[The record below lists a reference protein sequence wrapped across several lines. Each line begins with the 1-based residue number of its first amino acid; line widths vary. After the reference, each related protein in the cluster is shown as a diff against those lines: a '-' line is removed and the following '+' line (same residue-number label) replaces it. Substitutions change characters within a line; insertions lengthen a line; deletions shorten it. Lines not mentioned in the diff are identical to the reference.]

1 MKASKRFTIIA
12 MTLLLS
18 CSFASCTNDQEKR
31 QKEISQMA
39 TEINSNPTMLST
51 EKAEKMISLYSSYVK
66 DYPQDTMCEY
76 YLFQMH
82 NVYSAM
88 KNCDS
93 ALYCLDR
100 IIKEYPNGKNVG
112 AAYFFK
118 GVVLNDVCANKEKSV
133 EAFEEYI
140 RRYPN
145 NSHVEVAKKMIQM
158 DTMKNPLD
166 LIKQQ
171 DTNTIE

>member
-1 MKASKRFTIIA
+1 M
-12 MTLLLS
+12 LLS
-18 CSFASCTNDQEKR
+18 VAFLNSCQTQENAKLKR
-31 QKEISQMA
+31 QQAITSKAEQ
-39 TEINSNPTMLST
+39 INSNPVMLSQDNANELIT
-51 EKAEKMISLYSSYVK
+51 LYDNYIK
-66 DYPQDTMCEY
+66 DYPEDTMCEY

-118 GVVLNDVCANKEKSV
+118 GVVLNDVCNNHTMSI
-133 EAFEEYI
+133 EAFNEYI
-140 RRYPN
+140 RRYPDN
-145 NSHVEVAKKMIQM
+145 PHAKDAKKMIEL
-158 DTMKNPLD
+158 DTMQNPIQIL
-166 LIKQQ
+166 
-171 DTNTIE
+171 NHE